1 MLHTLIETRL
11 SLLTVDGKL
20 EIKYPSEKL
29 SYWIR
34 VESEQDLSL
43 AKTVGNSSSTGTPIA
58 FPLICEIPII
68 SSKEWNNLPLEERVN
83 LLNT

>member
-1 MLHTLIETRL
+1 M
-11 SLLTVDGKL
+11 TVDGKL
-20 EIKYPSEKL
+20 EIKYSSGKL

-43 AKTVGNSSSTGTPIA
+43 SKTVGNSSSTGTPID
-58 FPLICEIPII
+58 FPLVCEIPII
-68 SSKEWNNLPLEERVN
+68 SSKEWNNLSLEEWVN